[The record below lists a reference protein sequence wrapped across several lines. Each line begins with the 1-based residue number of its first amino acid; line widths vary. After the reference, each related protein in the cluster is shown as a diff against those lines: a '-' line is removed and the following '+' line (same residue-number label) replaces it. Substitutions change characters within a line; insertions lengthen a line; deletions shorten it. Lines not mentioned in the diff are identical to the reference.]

1 MTVTSGFFN
10 SLNHD
15 RKYNALQIAQLFD
28 GVIEDGVYMNI
39 YNQFRVTA
47 NEGLIIQVDTG
58 RSWFNHVWTLN
69 DSILL
74 LTLDPAEILFD
85 RIDAV
90 VIRIDHTEAVR
101 SANNIMIVKGTPS
114 ADPVRPTLQNG
125 PDVFDHP
132 LCYIRV
138 PAEATSISQEN
149 ITNMVG
155 TSECPFVVGA
165 AQGMNID
172 MLISQWQSQWNNWYN
187 KITANGEADLKEW
200 MDQTQFEFKTWFEQL
215 QTILDGDVA
224 ANLAKEVLALKDKFK
239 TLVREYTI
247 YDTVDDTND
256 EPIQDSEGN
265 NIEGGIVY
273 VIKER
278 S

>member
-15 RKYNALQIAQLFD
+15 RKYDTRQISQIFD
-28 GVIEDGVYMNI
+28 GIIEDGVYMNI
-39 YNQFRVTA
+39 YNQFKVTA
-47 NEGLIIQVDTG
+47 SEGLVIQVDTG
-58 RSWFNHVWTLN
+58 RSWFNHAWTLN

-74 LTLDPAEILFD
+74 RTLDPAEILFD

-101 SANNIMIVKGTPS
+101 SGDIIEIVKGTPS
-114 ADPVRPTLQNG
+114 ANPVRPTLQNG
-125 PDVFDHP
+125 PETFQHP
-132 LCYIRV
+132 LAYITV
-138 PAEATSISQEN
+138 PAEATAITQEN

-155 TSECPFVVGA
+155 TSECPFVTGA

-172 MLISQWQSQWNNWYN
+172 MLISQWQSQWNNWFN
-187 KITANGEADLKEW
+187 KTTSNGETDLKNW
-200 MDQTQFEFKTWFEQL
+200 MDQTQFEFNTWFEEL

-224 ANLAKEVLALKDKFK
+224 ANLTKEVLALKDKFK

-247 YDTVDDTND
+247 YDTVDDTSD
-256 EPIQDSEGN
+256 ETIQDSEGN
-265 NIEGGIVY
+265 NIEGGIIY
-273 VIKER
+273 VIKN
-278 S
+278 